1 MAACPVF
8 SPEGEFLR
16 RLLTI
21 VDCQAQSIGEGGY
34 QALAAPGSAISLA
47 LAGLLTIFVALFGYR
62 MMFGEVPNAREAV
75 LAAAKVGVVLALATS
90 WPAFRTL
97 VYDVT
102 LRGPAE
108 LAASIGRPSGL
119 PGADGGLTARL
130 QGVDNMMAE
139 LVLIGTG
146 RPPQADQ
153 MVGPTQALTA
163 QQQQQ
168 ELARLEQIQQ
178 RPRWDPAQDAKTLA
192 SARTLYLTGAIAA
205 YSSVRLIAGLLLA
218 LAPLFALFLLFDS
231 TRGLFEGWVRGLA
244 GAALGA
250 VATAILLGVQLAL
263 MEPWLA
269 TVVATR
275 RAAVST
281 PTVPVELLVM
291 NLVFA
296 LTLLAALIAVA
307 RVAYGF
313 RMPLALRTVSGRIV
327 EAIRTQAAR
336 PAAALREPAPAPA
349 DERSRAAAIANAVA
363 ATQRREFY
371 SAGPAATQLRPA
383 AAIAAAAARETAAA
397 GAPLPLGQSARRRT
411 RGRVSGGALR
421 RDRKP

>member
-21 VDCQAQSIGEGGY
+21 VDCQAQSIGQGGY
-34 QALAAPGSAISLA
+34 QALAAPGSAVSLA
-47 LAGLLTIFVALFGYR
+47 LAGLLTIFVAFFGYR
-62 MMFGEVPNAREAV
+62 MLFGEVPSPRDAV

-97 VYDVT
+97 VYDVA

-108 LAASIGRPSGL
+108 LAGSIGRPSGL
-119 PGADGGLTARL
+119 PGADGGLAARL
-130 QGVDNMMAE
+130 QGVDNMQAE

-146 RPPQADQ
+146 RPPYADQ
-153 MVGPTQALTA
+153 IVGPTRPLSA

-168 ELARLEQIQQ
+168 EMARLEQLQQ
-178 RPRWDPAQDAKTLA
+178 RPRWDPAQDAKTLGT
-192 SARTLYLTGAIAA
+192 ARTLYLTGAIAA

-218 LAPLFALFLLFDS
+218 LAPLFALFLLFDA

-250 VATAILLGVQLAL
+250 LATAILLGVQLAL

-275 RAAVST
+275 RAAIST
-281 PTVPVELLVM
+281 PSVPVELLVM

-313 RMPLALRTVSGRIV
+313 RMPMALRAVSGRIV

-336 PAAALREPAPAPA
+336 PVAPLREPAVASA

-371 SAGPAATQLRPA
+371 SPALAPTQLRPA
-383 AAIAAAAARETAAA
+383 AAVAAAAARETLAAA
-397 GAPLPLGQSARRRT
+397 PVPLGQSARRRT
-411 RGRVSGGALR
+411 RGRVSAGALR
-421 RDRKP
+421 RDRKL